1 MPSQRP
7 RANTYSILCDTARE
21 RREREAGGKVRK
33 TLGAMQTGNGIQ
45 ASGHGTRSVVCT
57 LLVKSKHFEMSV

>member
-1 MPSQRP
+1 MG
-7 RANTYSILCDTARE
+7 E
-21 RREREAGGKVRK
+21 EARK